1 MVEMITQVNNA
12 INGVV
17 WGPFGLALLFCTGF
31 WMSARWRSHSQ
42 FNKRQISRVI
52 HLDGSFIDPDICA
65 DFSRQL
71 IL

>member
-31 WMSARWRSHSQ
+31 WSS
-42 FNKRQISRVI
+42 
-52 HLDGSFIDPDICA
+52 
-65 DFSRQL
+65 
-71 IL
+71 

>member
-31 WMSARWRSHSQ
+31 WMSARTGFFQ
-42 FNKRQISRVI
+42 FRKMGYWLRQ
-52 HLDGSFIDPDICA
+52 
-65 DFSRQL
+65 
-71 IL
+71 